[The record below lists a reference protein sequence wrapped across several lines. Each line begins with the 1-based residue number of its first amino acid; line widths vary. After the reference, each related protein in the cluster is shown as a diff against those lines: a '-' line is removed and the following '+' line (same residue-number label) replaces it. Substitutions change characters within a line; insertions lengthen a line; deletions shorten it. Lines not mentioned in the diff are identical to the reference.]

1 MRRAGNFCRI
11 VALAILVLTVLPGN
25 AARAADSKADG
36 DAQRGAVLIG
46 QLGCGACH
54 IIPGVS
60 GAEGL
65 VGPPLDRMGKR
76 VYIAGVLRNTPD
88 NMITWLRNPQ
98 SVVPNNA
105 MPNMVIDQ
113 QQARDI
119 AAYFYTLDQQPN
131 GLALGNRL
139 NRLTLQC

>member
-1 MRRAGNFCRI
+1 M
-11 VALAILVLTVLPGN
+11 
-25 AARAADSKADG
+25 
-36 DAQRGAVLIG
+36 
-46 QLGCGACH
+46 
-54 IIPGVS
+54 
-60 GAEGL
+60 
-65 VGPPLDRMGKR
+65 
-76 VYIAGVLRNTPD
+76 LRNTPD

-139 NRLTLQC
+139 NRLTLQCVSRSTLSVV